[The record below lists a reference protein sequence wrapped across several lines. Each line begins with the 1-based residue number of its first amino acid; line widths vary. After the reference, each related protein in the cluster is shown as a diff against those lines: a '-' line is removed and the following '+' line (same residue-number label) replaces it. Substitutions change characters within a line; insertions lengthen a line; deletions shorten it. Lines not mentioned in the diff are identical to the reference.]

1 MWCGRNAGSAVQEV
15 LGYTSDEA
23 RLLHMF
29 LAPYS
34 SSLVFEFA
42 LSKRK
47 KHFRHESEKILQT
60 IPIAFQFLLCLR
72 ADQAQCLQSVLK
84 FVLSLES
91 L

>member
-1 MWCGRNAGSAVQEV
+1 MAYFSLCVEQCGGGGIAGSAVQKV
-15 LGYTSDEA
+15 LGYTGDEA

-47 KHFRHESEKILQT
+47 KHFRHESEKIQ
-60 IPIAFQFLLCLR
+60 QNQLR
-72 ADQAQCLQSVLK
+72 FSFYCA
-84 FVLSLES
+84 FVLIKLNVCN
-91 L
+91 LF